1 MVTALSFSSTGSTS
15 CSRLQLASYG
25 IRELHFTS
33 RYANSGLTCSGSSV
47 RSGLNV
53 FSSCGWQG
61 QWPSRGLS
69 NSTFPNTVRT
79 CDVVMTPVLAD
90 AATLGAAARLE
101 QRIVHLF
108 VDHSRLDALQHQ
120 FAFRQSKAEGF
131 HGDAGAL
138 EFGPLA
144 ALARG
149 RRR

>member
-1 MVTALSFSSTGSTS
+1 MAQPWA
-15 CSRLQLASYG
+15 LQLYISK
-25 IRELHFTS
+25 H
-33 RYANSGLTCSGSSV
+33 C
-47 RSGLNV
+47 
-53 FSSCGWQG
+53 
-61 QWPSRGLS
+61 PH
-69 NSTFPNTVRT
+69 

-138 EFGPLA
+138 EFGHLLHLLVA
-144 ALARG
+144 GVADSDELEAESHALPVG
-149 RRR
+149 PSGSG